1 MPATPIAVFTPAYE
15 PSMKILFLCT
25 ANSCRS
31 ILAEAVFNH
40 LAPRDMR
47 AYSAGRKPCG
57 WVHPQSLRA
66 LQRAGIALDGLHS
79 KSHAVHARLQP
90 DLVIT
95 LCDNAATEPC
105 PAYFGP
111 ALKAHWGLPDPVARD
126 GCQAEV
132 DAVFDAALAS
142 IVQRIEQFLC
152 LPLSQLN
159 AQELEGALASIGR
172 L

>member
-1 MPATPIAVFTPAYE
+1 M
-15 PSMKILFLCT
+15 
-25 ANSCRS
+25 
-31 ILAEAVFNH
+31 
-40 LAPRDMR
+40 
-47 AYSAGRKPCG
+47 
-57 WVHPQSLRA
+57 
-66 LQRAGIALDGLHS
+66 
-79 KSHAVHARLQP
+79 HARLQP

>member
-1 MPATPIAVFTPAYE
+1 
-15 PSMKILFLCT
+15 MKILFLCT

-40 LAPRDMR
+40 LAPGDMR
-47 AYSAGRKPCG
+47 AYSAGRQPCG

-79 KSHAVHARLQP
+79 KSQVVHAQLQP

-95 LCDNAATEPC
+95 LCDNAASEPC
-105 PAYFGP
+105 PAYFGA
-111 ALKAHWGLPDPVARD
+111 ALKAHWGLPDPATRD
-126 GCQAEV
+126 GSQEEV
-132 DAVFDAALAS
+132 DAVFDAAVAS
-142 IVQRIEQFLC
+142 IVQRIDQFLC
-152 LPLSQLN
+152 LPLARLS
-159 AQELEGALASIGR
+159 APELEGALAAIGK